1 MSVFGKKIGI
11 ADPRDGFS
19 SNMQPNRN
27 DSKLVDPLNQR
38 SQKILSIS
46 QKFPPE
52 TNPTA
57 TRSSKTLKY
66 LPEAW
71 QVHVLSGNEEASL
84 ERAEVHFV
92 RSWLPS
98 GLLKFIR
105 AVKLGK
111 LLDWLIWPDE
121 DIFWVLPAIF
131 NGRKLIKD
139 YGIDLIVVFLK
150 PYSAGIIGILLKW
163 LTGKPLIINVCEPST
178 CDDLYAV
185 FPTKLHYHLNRWLE
199 DIYVRYADAIVYV
212 SQLSLEQVRSRQS
225 KKQHSKFYLLRGG
238 ADPQDFQ
245 GVVSNDASAD
255 IFEIVFTGGM
265 TGWGEFLG
273 TVSSPSLIKRLRH
286 AWMNFG
292 RYYNINVD
300 PASSSPVFIGRAFKQ
315 VITHN
320 PEWVGR
326 IRLSIY
332 GNKFEQATTVLQQQD
347 LLDVVQVTGPI
358 PYFQALQKLQT
369 ANLLFMPLPDRLDN
383 TPGDRISLKTYEY
396 LMTDRPI
403 LAAIPSGEN
412 RNYFMDKPG
421 VHLVEPFDVEAM
433 AQVIDQLLAQ
443 QMKGETL
450 VVDRVNVQR
459 QISYLKR
466 GEEFA
471 TIITCVLNKM
481 RGERSF
487 DQHLVMGTTH
497 TSS

>member
-1 MSVFGKKIGI
+1 MS
-11 ADPRDGFS
+11 
-19 SNMQPNRN
+19 
-27 DSKLVDPLNQR
+27 SKSRTV
-38 SQKILSIS
+38 LSIS

-71 QVHVLSGNEEASL
+71 QVHVLSGNEEATL
-84 ERAEVHFV
+84 EQAKVHFV

-131 NGRKLIKD
+131 RGRRLIKTHE
-139 YGIDLIVVFLK
+139 IDLIIVFLK
-150 PYSAGIIGILLKW
+150 PYSAGIIGIVLKW

-185 FPTKLHYHLNRWLE
+185 FPTKFHYYLDRWLE
-199 DIYVRYADAIVYV
+199 DIYVWYADAIVYV

-225 KKQHSKFYLLRGG
+225 KKQHSKFHLLRGG

-245 GVVSNDASAD
+245 GVVSAGVSTDR
-255 IFEIVFTGGM
+255 FEIVFTGGM

-300 PASSSPVFIGRAFKQ
+300 PASSSPVYIGRAIKQ
-315 VITHN
+315 VIAQN

-332 GNKFEQATTVLQQQD
+332 GNKFEQAATVLQQQD

-369 ANLLFMPLPDRLDN
+369 ANLLFMPLPDRLDS

-403 LAAIPSGEN
+403 LAAIPPGEN
-412 RNYFMDKPG
+412 RNYLVDKPG

-433 AQVIDQLLAQ
+433 AQVMGQLLVQ
-443 QMKGETL
+443 QIEGETL
-450 VVDRVNVQR
+450 VVDRAHVQR
-459 QISYLKR
+459 EISYLKR
-466 GEEFA
+466 GEELA
-471 TIITCVLNKM
+471 TIMTCVLDKM
-481 RGERSF
+481 RGDRSF
-487 DQHLVMGTTH
+487 EQSLVMGTTH
-497 TSS
+497 TSG